1 MNRHELR
8 LKLIFT
14 IYQHRLLH
22 KDIKPLVI
30 ENFDISDFNELDSYI
45 AAVIDLI
52 DTNENRYIDTI
63 SNYLT
68 NWHFDRLN
76 YVDQAILLVSAGEIE
91 AKVNDKAI
99 IINEAINIAKKY
111 CDEDSFKYI
120 NGVLDKI

>member
-22 KDIKPLVI
+22 KNIIPLVFD
-30 ENFDISDFNELDSYI
+30 NFAIDDLSELDTYI
-45 AAVIDLI
+45 VNLI
-52 DTNENRYIDTI
+52 NLINANEDRYIETI

-68 NWHFDRLN
+68 NWRFDRLN
-76 YVDQAILLVSAGEIE
+76 YVDQAILLVSVSEIE
-91 AKVNDKAI
+91 AKTNDKAI
-99 IINEAINIAKKY
+99 IINEAITIAKQY
-111 CDEDSFKYI
+111 CDEESFKYI